1 MTRTAGYPLG
11 GAPWTRGRACNGV
24 VEVRS
29 ALPPTAVYAPSL
41 APPSYIARYRHLT
54 GHLGRHRA
62 SVCVCGG
69 TGAQVAVAGPLA
81 L

>member
-1 MTRTAGYPLG
+1 MTRKAGYPLG
-11 GAPWTRGRACNGV
+11 RTPWASGEAGIGV
-24 VEVRS
+24 FDVRS

-41 APPSYIARYRHLT
+41 APPSYIARYRRLT
-54 GHLGRHRA
+54 WHLGRHRA
-62 SVCVCGG
+62 SVWVCGG